1 MCIEGFPTS
10 DQFAEHHIKPQ
21 QPIKMTG
28 AAKQLPAYH
37 KWTDEY
43 LVAEHGNKWM
53 NVEPKKEHRTMSKTS
68 TRMWEFIDFY
78 TGRNVYSVTSLDRD
92 MKYVQIASR
101 YTNQQ

>member
-37 KWTDEY
+37 
-43 LVAEHGNKWM
+43 
-53 NVEPKKEHRTMSKTS
+53 
-68 TRMWEFIDFY
+68 
-78 TGRNVYSVTSLDRD
+78 
-92 MKYVQIASR
+92 
-101 YTNQQ
+101 